1 MDIRRVVGKNV
12 RRYRIEAELSQE
24 ELAAGMG
31 VEQGLCQPSGS
42 GEAQSHDCHD
52 LARSGGVGR
61 SSGRI
66 VSGACSDSKAQKDPK
81 ADYPNIIRGCGRR
94 GEIRSAL
101 DLLEAQ
107 EQFDPPDLSSRL
119 KRIPGRGGGEFQI
132 SNIGAET

>member
-1 MDIRRVVGKNV
+1 MICPTPMRMDLNTERKVKV
-12 RRYRIEAELSQE
+12 
-24 ELAAGMG
+24 
-31 VEQGLCQPSGS
+31 
-42 GEAQSHDCHD
+42 
-52 LARSGGVGR
+52 
-61 SSGRI
+61 
-66 VSGACSDSKAQKDPK
+66 
-81 ADYPNIIRGCGRR
+81 ADQFWHRC